1 MLTNSI
7 CAVIPDTL
15 YNVKHVVQQ
24 LINTLGLKNIYLFTR
39 DSSKEL
45 FITHSQ
51 IGIIV
56 TCSLLDE
63 TDHSEMWQVTEWG
76 SHLRI
81 DLVNQHVFLCRFELL
96 SWLSDKLSAFGEY
109 DSQH

>member
-1 MLTNSI
+1 MRTVL
-7 CAVIPDTL
+7 PDTL
-15 YNVKHVVQQ
+15 HATKHVIQQ
-24 LINTLGLKNIYLFTR
+24 LINTLELKNIYLFDR

-63 TDHSEMWQVTEWG
+63 TDHSEIWQVTEWG
-76 SHLRI
+76 SNSRLEI
-81 DLVNQHVFLCRFELL
+81 IKQHVFVCRFELL
-96 SWLSDKLSAFGEY
+96 SWLSDKFLSLKQYG
-109 DSQH
+109 DTL